1 LKKIP
6 CLFVREFKNN
16 YNDRSTPNVTITPV
30 VTEGCEWVTA
40 GEGRATRKWD
50 GSACLVQD
58 GKLWK
63 RYDAKKGKTPPA
75 GFLPAQPEPDPVT
88 QHWPGWV
95 PVVENDPAS
104 RWHWN
109 AWRSL
114 GATKKTNKPLED
126 GTYEIC
132 GPHFGDNN
140 EKFIEDTFIIHGHW
154 TIMGEPRTFEGLKS
168 YLRTFPFEGIVFH
181 HPDGRMAKIRRDD
194 FGYPWPIPE
203 VKVAPES

>member
-1 LKKIP
+1 MKKIP
-6 CLFVREFKNN
+6 CLFIREFKYDNQ
-16 YNDRSTPNVTITPV
+16 RRPNQPTNITITPA
-30 VTEGCEWVTA
+30 VTPGCEWVLA
-40 GEGRATRKWD
+40 GEGTATRKWD

-75 GFLPAQPEPDPVT
+75 GFMPAQPEPDPVT
-88 QHWPGWV
+88 QHWPGWL

-109 AWRSL
+109 TWRAL
-114 GATKKTNKPLED
+114 GAMKQTNRPLED

-140 EKFIEDTFIIHGHW
+140 EKLNEDTFVRHGHMV
-154 TIMGEPRTFEGLKS
+154 IIEAPRTFDDLKA
-168 YLRTFPFEGIVFH
+168 YMVRFPYEGIVFH

-194 FGYPWPIPE
+194 FGYPWPYDEIRE
-203 VKVAPES
+203 